1 MFQPPITIC
10 AVKAK
15 KNLLVTRI
23 EEGIKE
29 KSLKRKALKRKA
41 LKAVKGK
48 TVKRS
53 KEEVV

>member
-29 KSLKRKALKRKA
+29 KSLKRKALK
-41 LKAVKGK
+41 AVKGK
-48 TVKRS
+48 TVRRS